1 MKVAVTGGSGVVG
14 GALVR
19 HLIDA
24 GHDVSALARSPTATE
39 RVASMGA
46 IPVQGDVLDATSLMS
61 LVRGAEVVF
70 HVAGV
75 NDMCTRDP
83 ELMWRVNVEGTRAV
97 MTACRSEGVGR
108 LVHTSSAVTVGEA
121 NGVVADENTV
131 HRGFFLSEYERSKH
145 AAERVLLNEADG
157 LDVVS
162 VNPSSVQGPGRATGT
177 GRIFLAAANGRLPLL
192 FDTWVSLVDI
202 DDCARGHLLAAE
214 RGVTGERYL
223 LSGATL
229 SMKEAVRL
237 LSRATG
243 RRLAPRYVTP
253 VAVKAVAA
261 AVEWGYQLARRQP
274 PFCREAARVMVHGH
288 RYDGSMAAREL
299 GLVYTPIEVTI
310 RRSLDWFEDRGLL
323 NPGHDRAIQ

>member
-14 GALVR
+14 GAVVR

-24 GHDVSALARSPTATE
+24 GHDVSALARSS
-39 RVASMGA
+39 VAIENVARTGA
-46 IPVQGDVLDATSLMS
+46 VPVEGDVLDAASLMS
-61 LVRGAEVVF
+61 FVRDAEIVY

-75 NDMCTRDP
+75 NDMCLQDP

-97 MTACRSEGVGR
+97 MTACRSAGVRR
-108 LVHTSSAVTVGEA
+108 LVHTSSAVTVGEPK
-121 NGVVADENTV
+121 GVVADENTA

-145 AAERVLLNEADG
+145 AAERVLLNEANG

-177 GRIFLAAANGRLPLL
+177 GRIFLAAASGRLPLL
-192 FDTWVSLVDI
+192 FDTHISLVDI

-214 RGVTGERYL
+214 RGATGERYL

-229 SMKEAVRL
+229 SMKQAMRL
-237 LSRATG
+237 LSRETG
-243 RRLAPRYVTP
+243 RKLTSLYLSP
-253 VAVKAVAA
+253 VAVRAVAA
-261 AVEWGYQLARRQP
+261 GVEWGFQLAGRRP
-274 PFCREAARVMVHGH
+274 PFCREAARVMLHGH
-288 RYDGSMAAREL
+288 RYDGSRAAREL
-299 GLVYTPIEVTI
+299 GLTYTPVEDTI

-323 NPGHDRAIQ
+323 NPGHDGTIQ